1 MQILRLFVATF
12 LILTVGAHA
21 ENVVIESVDDY
32 QISDKDIEILKLET
46 KVRDLEIE
54 ISDLK
59 DRFEQIEYLQKK
71 VIDIVGESEEEAEN
85 IFTRKAKL
93 AEYQYAYNQIIDN
106 NFNKAER
113 AFDLYL
119 EKYPNDEKIGEIY
132 FWKGEISY
140 KRKDYTDALEYY
152 LTSYQKYPDNSRY
165 LDSLFKMSIVLG
177 FIGQIQDACQ
187 GFTLL
192 VNNQTSIS
200 ESLRNKALEE
210 AVQLGCINN

>member
-1 MQILRLFVATF
+1 MQFFKFIFLTSIFFTF
-12 LILTVGAHA
+12 QVNA
-21 ENVVIESVDDY
+21 ENVVIESFDDY
-32 QISDKDIEILKLET
+32 QYSDKDITILKLET
-46 KVRDLEIE
+46 KIKDLELE
-54 ISDLK
+54 ISELK

-140 KRKDYTDALEYY
+140 KRKDYTDALESY
-152 LTSYQKYPDNSRY
+152 LISYQRYPDNSRY
-165 LDSLFKMSIVLG
+165 LDSLFEMSIVLG
-177 FIGQIQDACQ
+177 FLGKTQDACQ
-187 GFTLL
+187 GFALL

-200 ESLRNKALEE
+200 ESLRSKALEE

>member
-1 MQILRLFVATF
+1 MKISQLFIIIF
-12 LILTVGAHA
+12 LFLTVRANA
-21 ENVVIESVDDY
+21 ENVVIESFDDY

-46 KVRDLEIE
+46 KIRDLEVE
-54 ISDLK
+54 ISELK

-177 FIGQIQDACQ
+177 FIGKTQDACQ

>member
-1 MQILRLFVATF
+1 MKIFKVIF
-12 LILTVGAHA
+12 LTSIFLSSIAQA
-21 ENVVIESVDDY
+21 ENAVIESIDEY
-32 QISDKDIEILKLET
+32 NYSDKDIAILKLET
-46 KVRDLEIE
+46 KIKDLEVE
-54 ISDLK
+54 INELK

-85 IFTRKAKL
+85 IFTKKAKL

-106 NFNKAER
+106 NFDRSER

-140 KRKDYTDALEYY
+140 KRKNYTDALENY
-152 LTSYQKYPDNSRY
+152 LISYQRYPNNSRY

-177 FIGQIQDACQ
+177 LLGKANEACE

-192 VNNQTSIS
+192 VNNQTSIT
-200 ESLRNKALEE
+200 ESLRAKALEE